1 MWNRL
6 DLVTIGTMRVLV
18 VEDEERLARAIVR
31 VLREE
36 GYNPDAVANGLDALG
51 LARSQAYDIVLLDVM
66 LPGADGYAVA
76 RELRGAGFQKP
87 ILMLTAR
94 DAVPDRVRGLD
105 SGADDYLV
113 KPFALAELLAR
124 MRALT
129 RRAGMTADDSVLTCG
144 DLSLDL
150 KTRQATRGERTIE
163 LTTKEFGL
171 LEALMR
177 HPGQV
182 LTRSQLLD
190 MVWGMDALQ
199 TESNVVDIYVHYL
212 RNKIDKN
219 HDKRLIRTVRGAG
232 YALRDD

>member
-1 MWNRL
+1 
-6 DLVTIGTMRVLV
+6 MRVLV
-18 VEDEERLARAIVR
+18 VEDEQRLARAIVR

-36 GYNPDAVANGLDALG
+36 GYNPDSVGNGLDALG
-51 LARSQAYDIVLLDVM
+51 LARAQPYDIVLLDVM
-66 LPGADGYAVA
+66 LPGMDGYAVA
-76 RELRGAGFQKP
+76 RELRSKGFKKP

-124 MRALT
+124 IRALT
-129 RRAGMTADDSVLTCG
+129 RRAGMTPDDAVLTCG

-150 KTRQATRGERTIE
+150 RARQAKRGERTIE

-190 MVWGMDALQ
+190 TVWGMDALQ

-212 RNKIDKN
+212 RNKIDRN
-219 HDKRLIRTVRGAG
+219 QEKRLIRTVRGAG

>member
-1 MWNRL
+1 
-6 DLVTIGTMRVLV
+6 MRVLV
-18 VEDEERLARAIVR
+18 VEDEQRLAKAITR
-31 VLREE
+31 VLGEE
-36 GYNPDAVANGLDALG
+36 GYTPDAVANGLDAIG
-51 LARSQAYDIVLLDVM
+51 LARTQSYDIVLLDVM
-66 LPGADGYAVA
+66 LPGMDGYSVA
-76 RELRGAGFQKP
+76 KELRAAGYQKP

-129 RRAGMTADDSVLTCG
+129 RRSGQLSEDSQLSCG

-150 KTRQATRGERTIE
+150 RTRQASRQGRTIE

-171 LEALMR
+171 LEALLR

-190 MVWGMDALQ
+190 LVWGMDALQ

-212 RNKIDKN
+212 RNKVDKEF
-219 HDKRLIRTVRGAG
+219 DKKLIRTIRGAG
-232 YALRDD
+232 YAIRDE